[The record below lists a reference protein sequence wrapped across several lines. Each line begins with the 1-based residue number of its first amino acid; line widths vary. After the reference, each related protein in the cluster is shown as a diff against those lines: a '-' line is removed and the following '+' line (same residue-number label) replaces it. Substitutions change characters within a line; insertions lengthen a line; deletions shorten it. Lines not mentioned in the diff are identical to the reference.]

1 MNHSKFSNMTLLNL
15 LQNISPSISRPLR
28 VATKGILVD
37 KDTERELFHKKLSTQ
52 KSMFSVGFKQVY

>member
-1 MNHSKFSNMTLLNL
+1 MTLLNL